1 MATQTPPADV
11 AIQPS
16 PDSPLRLRRV
26 SAEGVLTLLG
36 AAGGALGLDW
46 VLYERVLPFTGVLGY
61 WVCWYV
67 AFVILYT
74 CMAAMQWDRLA
85 VRDRVVQVVLTT
97 GGVLATA
104 IVIDQVAYT
113 LVRGF
118 AAVKHLSFF
127 TQSMQFEGPLSP
139 LGVGGVGHALVGT
152 LEQITLATAISVP
165 LGIMAAL
172 YLSEV
177 GGKMARPVRTLV
189 DAMTALPDIIS
200 GLFILAFVVL
210 TLGLPKSGFA
220 AALAL
225 GVTMLPIVTR
235 ASETV
240 LRIVPGTLREASY
253 ALGGSQWRTVL
264 NVVLPT
270 ARSGL
275 STAVVLAMARGIG
288 ETAPVLLVAGYA
300 RAMNWNPFANWQT
313 SLPLYIYYEI
323 QLPQVNE
330 KIRAF
335 GGGFALVIL
344 VLILFAIARRIGGA
358 APGELTRRQRRRIA
372 RQQAA
377 TERIATERSQA

>member
-1 MATQTPPADV
+1 
-11 AIQPS
+11 
-16 PDSPLRLRRV
+16 
-26 SAEGVLTLLG
+26 
-36 AAGGALGLDW
+36 
-46 VLYERVLPFTGVLGY
+46 
-61 WVCWYV
+61 
-67 AFVILYT
+67 
-74 CMAAMQWDRLA
+74 
-85 VRDRVVQVVLTT
+85 
-97 GGVLATA
+97 
-104 IVIDQVAYT
+104 
-113 LVRGF
+113 
-118 AAVKHLSFF
+118 
-127 TQSMQFEGPLSP
+127 
-139 LGVGGVGHALVGT
+139 
-152 LEQITLATAISVP
+152 
-165 LGIMAAL
+165 
-172 YLSEV
+172 
-177 GGKMARPVRTLV
+177 
-189 DAMTALPDIIS
+189 
-200 GLFILAFVVL
+200 VL
-210 TLGLPKSGFA
+210 TLGMHKSGFA

-253 ALGGSQWRTVL
+253 ALGASQWRTVL

-323 QLPQVNE
+323 QLPEVNE

-344 VLILFAIARRIGGA
+344 VLILFAIARRLGGA

-377 TERIATERSQA
+377 AMERTATERTRA